1 MKKIFHFECNI
12 FPEDILIRELTDG
25 EILIS
30 EDFEFSI
37 YLKKE
42 KNDKFEFIQKID
54 VNNCDTVRIPIDG
67 ITHNYFIIEKDYT
80 ITIFE
85 KKTNLLNQ
93 KKELYN
99 KKYIIDSKN
108 SNIKGLFLNDN
119 LLITYYKDN
128 DLSNLIIFEEKD
140 INENCKDIKQ
150 YTCKHKL
157 FNYEDYFDLIK
168 LNSTYLLIN
177 DDNYLYFFNYELKQ
191 FETIIQLEPNSKFIF
206 SRINQDL
213 IFIKDNIIK
222 INKLNIKTFEV
233 ENIKEI
239 NIPNV
244 FENFGNIN
252 CVYSEGKLIYSIS
265 CLIYNESDDEYKNI
279 AKLFII
285 D

>member
-1 MKKIFHFECNI
+1 M
-12 FPEDILIRELTDG
+12 
-25 EILIS
+25 
-30 EDFEFSI
+30 
-37 YLKKE
+37 
-42 KNDKFEFIQKID
+42 
-54 VNNCDTVRIPIDG
+54 
-67 ITHNYFIIEKDYT
+67 
-80 ITIFE
+80 
-85 KKTNLLNQ
+85 
-93 KKELYN
+93 
-99 KKYIIDSKN
+99 
-108 SNIKGLFLNDN
+108 FLNDN

-140 INENCKDIKQ
+140 INENCKEIKQ
-150 YTCKHKL
+150 YTCKHNL

-168 LNSTYLLIN
+168 LNSTYIIIN
-177 DDNYLYFFNYELKQ
+177 DDNYIYFFNYELKQ
-191 FETIIQLEPNSKFIF
+191 FETIIQLEPKSKFIF

-244 FENFGNIN
+244 FENFGTIN
-252 CVYSEGKLIYSIS
+252 CVYSAGKLIYSIS
-265 CLIYNESDDEYKNI
+265 CLIYNESDDDYKNI